1 MRANQIKRIERLEQS
16 LKEHSWFSTDCICFP
31 ENQSPLYGFSLEYLL
46 LKRLQCPLHGERS
59 ISDNPIYVSQ
69 WVREKIPRFV
79 QRQSEQYRK
88 AWFAT
93 FPPNLWPGVEE
104 EAEDGSMY
112 LILKDGSRLLA
123 EGPPVWRT
131 NKVQWLAKAEDP
143 T

>member
-16 LKEHSWFSTDCICFP
+16 LKECSWFATDCICFP
-31 ENQSPLYGFSLEYLL
+31 ENQPPLYGFGLEFLL
-46 LKRLQCPLHGERS
+46 LKRLKCPLHGERS
-59 ISDNPIYVSQ
+59 IRFNPIFVSQ

-93 FPPNLWPGVEE
+93 FPPYLWPGVEE

-112 LILKDGSRLLA
+112 LILKDGTRVLA
-123 EGPPVWRT
+123 ECAPEYRKT
-131 NKVQWLAKAEDP
+131 DQK
-143 T
+143 